1 VWMAPTEPF
10 VERLDAEQLPAV
22 LLNSFHSRLWSIGVD
37 HDVAAERAMTYCI
50 DIGHRRVGLVD
61 RREDPFN
68 TDSRGVCQHGYRQ
81 ALADAGLRLTEGY
94 EQLADVG
101 AVAGAAALQTLLAL
115 PEPPTAIMVGSES
128 QAIGVLEAAHELGR
142 RVPGDLSVVGYNDTD
157 VTRDLGLTTVQVP
170 LRELG
175 RQAAE
180 VLLTAV
186 VDPGADRVA
195 RYLSTEL
202 VVRKT
207 CGPPP

>member
-1 VWMAPTEPF
+1 M
-10 VERLDAEQLPAV
+10 
-22 LLNSFHSRLWSIGVD
+22 
-37 HDVAAERAMTYCI
+37 
-50 DIGHRRVGLVD
+50 
-61 RREDPFN
+61 
-68 TDSRGVCQHGYRQ
+68 RG
-81 ALADAGLRLTEGY
+81 
-94 EQLADVG
+94 
-101 AVAGAAALQTLLAL
+101 

-128 QAIGVLEAAHELGR
+128 QAIGVLDAAHELGR

-207 CGPPP
+207 CGPPPRS